1 MASRTTAQTTLADTY
16 MDRHP
21 KRRRLSLRQAGSTMS
36 IEIPPEINALREQ
49 HTDQHADG
57 MADIDIIDNTDRRI
71 EDKDTSI
78 GISATSKLAGQTVA
92 PFLAKHIPGQ
102 YAPLGDLIKQG
113 LLQTK
118 SKHQVLLSA

>member
-1 MASRTTAQTTLADTY
+1 
-16 MDRHP
+16 
-21 KRRRLSLRQAGSTMS
+21 MS

-102 YAPLGDLIKQG
+102 YAPLGGSNKASCKQ
-113 LLQTK
+113 K